1 MVIARRYR
9 PQRFDQVLG
18 QDAVVATLK
27 NAIQQGRVAQ
37 AYLFCGTRGTGKT
50 TLARLVAKALNCPK
64 RGNHPDPCGNC
75 QACKEISAGI
85 SLDVLEIDGASN
97 RGIDDIRTLTE
108 SAPYAAAGGGFKVTI
123 IDEVHMLTKE
133 AFNALLKTLEEPPP
147 NLKFIF
153 ATTEPHKVPAT
164 ILSRCQR
171 FDLARIPTDVLMKK
185 LTHIAQEMGRA
196 VSEEALYLIA
206 SQAEGSFRDSESLL
220 DQVLAYQPTGEVLPQ
235 MASVALGLAPRQL
248 WFHLD
253 QAVQEQSLEDALEIA
268 QSIIQSGV
276 DVTQALEQL
285 LDHLRCHLLCQLG
298 RLPVAMPVEWTT
310 LYHSASAAY
319 HRDQL
324 LLLLDELSILWQQA
338 RQQTPSIWT
347 LEHALLAVVRSR
359 GRLSVE
365 ALVRRLLDAEARL
378 AQSPAL
384 GGPVIA
390 SPQAKPQPSHKEPA
404 PKEPGRAE
412 GRADRHGSPTT
423 SLSTSPGTPP
433 ATLSAASAHGASQQR
448 EDGLPQSASSG
459 EEEQATRGTK
469 NRKTPEPRPDPAPSA
484 PTASSK
490 TAAQTTLFAGTEPAQ
505 PAGVAPVASRGSSED
520 GPPKQLAPQ
529 VRAASPAAAPGSVAA
544 AGSAAG
550 PAAGGRANQGAK
562 ETSESELPPGR
573 ADTLMRF
580 AAVEL
585 EGILSPPS
593 NR

>member
-1 MVIARRYR
+1 MEGSSSSYMVIARRYR

-64 RGNHPDPCGNC
+64 RGNHPDPCGQC
-75 QACKEISAGI
+75 QTCKEISAGI

-108 SAPYAAAGGGFKVTI
+108 SAPYAAAGGGVKVTI

-185 LTHIAQEMGRA
+185 LTLIAEEMGRA

-220 DQVLAYQPTGEVLPQ
+220 DQVLAYQPAGEVLPQ
-235 MASVALGLAPRQL
+235 TASVALGLAPRQL

-268 QSIIQSGV
+268 QSIIQSGI

-285 LDHLRCHLLCQLG
+285 LEHLRCHLLCQLG
-298 RLPVAMPVEWTT
+298 RLPVAMPVEWVN
-310 LYHSASAAY
+310 LYQSATEAY
-319 HRDQL
+319 QRDQL
-324 LLLLDELSILWQQA
+324 LLLLDELSLLWQQA

-347 LEHALLAVVRSR
+347 LEYALLAVVRSR

-365 ALVRRLLDAEARL
+365 SLVRRLLEAEARL
-378 AQSPAL
+378 AQSSSAGSSAAPVASAKAQPPPQRVTPSSEADRAANPLPKAAPAL
-384 GGPVIA
+384 NATQRVDPV
-390 SPQAKPQPSHKEPA
+390 
-404 PKEPGRAE
+404 
-412 GRADRHGSPTT
+412 
-423 SLSTSPGTPP
+423 PP
-433 ATLSAASAHGASQQR
+433 ALASASAGSKGRKAG
-448 EDGLPQSASSG
+448 EGPQ
-459 EEEQATRGTK
+459 
-469 NRKTPEPRPDPAPSA
+469 NHVPLTPAAAPR
-484 PTASSK
+484 TAS
-490 TAAQTTLFAGTEPAQ
+490 QTTLFVATEPAR
-505 PAGVAPVASRGSSED
+505 PV
-520 GPPKQLAPQ
+520 
-529 VRAASPAAAPGSVAA
+529 VAA
-544 AGSAAG
+544 AGEPRPSMADRTPK
-550 PAAGGRANQGAK
+550 PAAPEPSAERQAGSPAEGTA
-562 ETSESELPPGR
+562 LPPGR

>member
-1 MVIARRYR
+1 MEGSSSSYMVIARRYR

-27 NAIQQGRVAQ
+27 NAIQQRRVAQ

-64 RGNHPDPCGNC
+64 RGNHPDPCGQC
-75 QACKEISAGI
+75 QTCKEISAGI

-171 FDLARIPTDVLMKK
+171 FDLSRIPTDVLMKK
-185 LTHIAQEMGRA
+185 LTLIAQEMKRA

-220 DQVLAYQPTGEVLPQ
+220 DQVLAYQPAGEVLPQ
-235 MASVALGLAPRQL
+235 TASVALGLAPRQL

-253 QAVQEQSLEDALEIA
+253 QAVQEQSLEDAFEIA

-285 LDHLRCHLLCQLG
+285 LEHLRCHLLCQLG
-298 RLPVAMPVEWTT
+298 RLPVAMPIEWSS
-310 LYHSASAAY
+310 LYQNASAAY
-319 HRDQL
+319 QRDQL
-324 LLLLDELSILWQQA
+324 LLLLDELSLLWQQS

-347 LEHALLAVVRSR
+347 LEHALLTVVRSR
-359 GRLSVE
+359 GRLSLE
-365 ALVRRLLDAEARL
+365 SLVRRLVEAEARL
-378 AQSPAL
+378 AQVPAL
-384 GGPVIA
+384 NGPVA
-390 SPQAKPQPSHKEPA
+390 PGAQVKPQPLQKAPPPQEAGRAGVSSPA
-404 PKEPGRAE
+404 P
-412 GRADRHGSPTT
+412 
-423 SLSTSPGTPP
+423 
-433 ATLSAASAHGASQQR
+433 AAGA
-448 EDGLPQSASSG
+448 
-459 EEEQATRGTK
+459 
-469 NRKTPEPRPDPAPSA
+469 APSA
-484 PTASSK
+484 PKRTDSGVRQPTTAPAGAQASAGSK
-490 TAAQTTLFAGTEPAQ
+490 GKKTSEEQQGLVQPIAAATPRAASQTTLFAGTEPAR
-505 PAGVAPVASRGSSED
+505 AALAAPVEPRSSTVD
-520 GPPKQLAPQ
+520 RMPKQTTGEQSAAHQ
-529 VRAASPAAAPGSVAA
+529 AASQTAGQAAS
-544 AGSAAG
+544 
-550 PAAGGRANQGAK
+550 Q
-562 ETSESELPPGR
+562 TSREELPAGR